1 MAANERYYTRSLSSL
16 SGADIKASFAGKE
29 IGTLQG
35 ISYAIQRE
43 KAPIYV
49 LGEVNP
55 RAFSRGKRGIAGSMV
70 FVMFDEHSLLGELIT
85 HEGGQYVNFI
95 KDKNEFDPAVFREN
109 RDVVLD
115 PTGGDE
121 LTDWGKSK
129 AFYMDQIP
137 PFDITV
143 LGVNELG
150 AAARLQI
157 WGAECLNEGYGV
169 SIDDMM
175 SEMQSTYVCRHISRW
190 TRLGPEQDNQFTF
203 ERIGN
208 GVVVDGPAGDP
219 LERVPRD

>member
-1 MAANERYYTRSLSSL
+1 MPNDRYYTRSLSSL

-70 FVMFDEHSLLGELIT
+70 FVMFDEHSLLGELI
-85 HEGGQYVNFI
+85 EWRDGDYVNFV
-95 KDKNEFDPAVFREN
+95 KDRNEFDPILFRDN
-109 RDVVLD
+109 RDVEQVPD
-115 PTGGDE
+115 GGDE
-121 LTDWGKSK
+121 LADWGVSQ

-190 TRLGPEQDNQFTF
+190 TKVTGSENPFSF
-203 ERIGN
+203 ERVGN
-208 GVVVDGPAGDP
+208 GVVVEGPGSGAP
-219 LERVPRD
+219 LLVPRV